1 MAAPSRLW
9 HSRRPLT
16 STDDLIA
23 LVMVMG
29 LAVLTSV
36 HCPLFSI
43 ARAMPQLHCAGSTT
57 TRHAGE
63 GENEG
68 EDPPPFLLFAD
79 GAASPLSSFDSVPV
93 VPSNPSNPSV
103 LSPRCVVEDVEDAN
117 EVTND
122 TTLSSPYPLI
132 ATPASSRCL
141 ATPPTTGATA
151 AADVEEGVGEEGAC
165 SFDGSQKRTAC

>member
-63 GENEG
+63 GEDEG
-68 EDPPPFLLFAD
+68 EDSPFLLFAD

-93 VPSNPSNPSV
+93 VPSNPPNPSV